1 MNSFLNELAGSVEE
15 ITISDIVPPANSLR
29 NCVSGIEQLAESIK
43 KIGLLQPI
51 VVRINTLGSFE
62 VVAGNRRFNA
72 CKKLGWRK
80 ISCHMVELDDKSAF
94 EVSIIENIQRQTLN
108 PVEEGL
114 AFRKYVN
121 KFGWG
126 SVSELAQK
134 LSKSPGYVCRR
145 MKLVELPKDVI
156 ELISKSE
163 INVSIAEELLSVK
176 DKYKQSKLAV
186 LIRNKQLSSRETRG
200 LIKDDLPYTDIDSLF
215 HTYNDDYYNYAQAR
229 ISKSFDKSIIA
240 LRIAI
245 KKLGSIVETIED
257 DWIFN
262 DILLQHKNMLNSQI
276 DLLIKEKRKYKNEKS
291 LHKLMRLNLYRR

>member
-1 MNSFLNELAGSVEE
+1 MDSYLNELAGSVEE
-15 ITISDIVPPANSLR
+15 ITISDIVPPANGLR

-80 ISCHMVELDDKSAF
+80 ISCHIVELDDKTAF

-126 SVSELAQK
+126 GVSELAQK
-134 LSKSPGYVCRR
+134 LSKSPGYVCKR
-145 MKLVELPKDVI
+145 MKLVELPNDVI
-156 ELISKSE
+156 ELISKSD
-163 INVSIAEELLSVK
+163 ISVSTAEELLSVK
-176 DKYKQSKLAV
+176 DKYKQSQLAV
-186 LIRNKQLSSRETRG
+186 MISNKQLSSRETRE

-215 HTYNDDYYNYAQAR
+215 HTYDDHYNCAQAR
-229 ISKSFDKSIIA
+229 LSKSFDKSIIA

-245 KKLGSIVETIED
+245 KKLGSIVETVED
-257 DWIFN
+257 DWIFY
-262 DILLQHKNMLNSQI
+262 DILLHHKNMLNSQI
-276 DLLIKEKRKYKNEKS
+276 DLLIKEKRKFKNKKS
-291 LHKLMRLNLYRR
+291 LHKLLRLNLYHC

>member
-1 MNSFLNELAGSVEE
+1 MDSYSNELVGSVED
-15 ITISDIVPPANSLR
+15 IAISDMVPPANSLR
-29 NCVSGIEQLAESIK
+29 SSMNGIEQLAESIK

-51 VVRINTLGSFE
+51 VVRTNSLGSFE
-62 VVAGNRRFNA
+62 VVAGSRRFNA
-72 CKKLGWRK
+72 CKKLGRRK
-80 ISCHMVELDDKSAF
+80 ISCHLVELDDKSAF

-108 PVEEGL
+108 PIEEGM

-126 SVSELAQK
+126 GVSELAQK

-163 INVSIAEELLSVK
+163 ISVSIAEELHTVK
-176 DKYKQSKLAV
+176 DKYKQSRLAIM
-186 LIRNKQLSSRETRG
+186 IRNKQLSSRDTRG
-200 LIKDDLPYTDIDSLF
+200 LIKDLTYTDIDSLS
-215 HTYNDDYYNYAQAR
+215 HTHNDHYDCAQDR
-229 ISKSFDKSIIA
+229 ICKSFDKSIIA

-245 KKLGSIVETIED
+245 KKVASIAETIED
-257 DWIFN
+257 DWIFY
-262 DILLQHKNMLNSQI
+262 DILLHHKNMLNSQI

-291 LHKLMRLNLYRR
+291 LQKLKRLNL

>member
-1 MNSFLNELAGSVEE
+1 MDSYLNELAGSVED
-15 ITISDIVPPANSLR
+15 ITISDIVPSTNSLR
-29 NCVSGIEQLAESIK
+29 NCVTGIEQLAESIK

-51 VVRINTLGSFE
+51 VVRINSLGSFE

-80 ISCHMVELDDKSAF
+80 ISCHLVELDDKSAF

-126 SVSELAQK
+126 GVSELAQK

-156 ELISKSE
+156 ELISKSD
-163 INVSIAEELLSVK
+163 ISVSTAEELLSVK

-186 LIRNKQLSSRETRG
+186 MISNKQLSSRETRE

-215 HTYNDDYYNYAQAR
+215 HTYDDHYNCAQAR
-229 ISKSFDKSIIA
+229 LSKSFDKSIIA
-240 LRIAI
+240 LRIAF
-245 KKLGSIVETIED
+245 KKLGSIVETVED
-257 DWIFN
+257 DWIFY
-262 DILLQHKNMLNSQI
+262 DILLHHKNMLNSQI
-276 DLLIKEKRKYKNEKS
+276 DLLIKEKRKFKNKKS
-291 LHKLMRLNLYRR
+291 LHKLTRLNLYHC

>member
-1 MNSFLNELAGSVEE
+1 MESYANELAGCIED
-15 ITISDIVPPANSLR
+15 ITISDIVPPAISLR
-29 NCVSGIEQLAESIK
+29 SCMNGTEQLAESIK

-51 VVRINTLGSFE
+51 VVRINSLNCFE
-62 VVAGNRRFNA
+62 IVAGNRRFNA

-80 ISCHMVELDDKSAF
+80 ISCRLVDLDDKSAF

-121 KFGWG
+121 EFGWG
-126 SVSELAQK
+126 GVSELAQK

-163 INVSIAEELLSVK
+163 ISVSTAEELFSVK
-176 DKYKQSKLAV
+176 DKYKQTKLAV
-186 LIRNKQLSSRETRG
+186 MIRNKQLSSRETRG
-200 LIKDDLPYTDIDSLF
+200 LIKNDLTFTDIDSSF
-215 HTYNDDYYNYAQAR
+215 HTYNDHNYYAQER
-229 ISKSFDKSIIA
+229 IFKSFDKSIIA
-240 LRIAI
+240 LQIAI
-245 KKLGSIVETIED
+245 KKLGSIVETVED
-257 DWIFN
+257 DWIFYE
-262 DILLQHKNMLNSQI
+262 ILLHHKNMLNSQI

-291 LHKLMRLNLYRR
+291 FHKLMRLNLYHC

>member
-1 MNSFLNELAGSVEE
+1 MGSYSNELAGSVED
-15 ITISDIVPPANSLR
+15 IPISDIAPPSYSLR
-29 NCVSGIEQLAESIK
+29 SCVNGTEQLAESIK

-51 VVRINTLGSFE
+51 VVRINSLGSFE

-80 ISCHMVELDDKSAF
+80 ICCHLVELDDKSAF
-94 EVSIIENIQRQTLN
+94 EVSIIENIQRQTIN

-126 SVSELAQK
+126 GVSELAQK

-163 INVSIAEELLSVK
+163 ISVSVAEELLSVK
-176 DKYKQSKLAV
+176 DDYKQSKLAV
-186 LIRNKQLSSRETRG
+186 LIRNKQLSSRDTRG
-200 LIKDDLPYTDIDSLF
+200 LIKDDLTYTDIDSSF
-215 HTYNDDYYNYAQAR
+215 HAYNDNFNHAQER
-229 ISKSFDKSIIA
+229 ICKSFDKSIIA

-245 KKLGSIVETIED
+245 KKLGSIVETVED
-257 DWIFN
+257 DWIFY
-262 DILLQHKNMLNSQI
+262 DILLHHKNLLNSQI
-276 DLLIKEKRKYKNEKS
+276 DLLIKEKRKYKHEKS
-291 LHKLMRLNLYRR
+291 SHKLRRLNPCHC

>member
-1 MNSFLNELAGSVEE
+1 MDSYSNQLAGPVED
-15 ITISDIVPPANSLR
+15 ITMSDIVPPANSLR
-29 NCVSGIEQLAESIK
+29 SCMNGTEQLAESIK

-51 VVRINTLGSFE
+51 VVRINSLGSFE
-62 VVAGNRRFNA
+62 VVAGNRRINA

-80 ISCHMVELDDKSAF
+80 ISCHLVELDDKSAF

-126 SVSELAQK
+126 GVSELAQK

-145 MKLVELPKDVI
+145 MKLVELHKDVI

-163 INVSIAEELLSVK
+163 ISVSIAEELLSVK
-176 DKYKQSKLAV
+176 DKYKQSKLAI
-186 LIRNKQLSSRETRG
+186 LIRNKQLSSRDTRG
-200 LIKDDLPYTDIDSLF
+200 LIKDDLTYTDIDSSF
-215 HTYNDDYYNYAQAR
+215 HAYNDHFNCAQER
-229 ISKSFDKSIIA
+229 ICKSFDKSIIA

-245 KKLGSIVETIED
+245 KKLGSIVETVED
-257 DWIFN
+257 DWIFY
-262 DILLQHKNMLNSQI
+262 DILLHHKNMLNSQI

-291 LHKLMRLNLYRR
+291 LHKLMRLNLYHR

>member
-1 MNSFLNELAGSVEE
+1 MDSYSDELVGSVED
-15 ITISDIVPPANSLR
+15 IAISDMVPPANSLR
-29 NCVSGIEQLAESIK
+29 SCMNGIEQLSESIK

-51 VVRINTLGSFE
+51 VVRINNLGSFE
-62 VVAGNRRFNA
+62 LVAGNRRFSA

-80 ISCHMVELDDKSAF
+80 ISCHLVELDDKSAF

-126 SVSELAQK
+126 GVSELAQK

-163 INVSIAEELLSVK
+163 ISVSIAEELLTVK
-176 DKYKQSKLAV
+176 DKYKQSQLAV
-186 LIRNKQLSSRETRG
+186 MTCNKHLSSRDTRG
-200 LIKDDLPYTDIDSLF
+200 IIKEDLTYTDIDSLS
-215 HTYNDDYYNYAQAR
+215 HTYNGYYDCAQDR
-229 ISKSFDKSIIA
+229 ICKSFDKSIIA

-245 KKLGSIVETIED
+245 KKIGSIVETIEED
-257 DWIFN
+257 DWILY

-291 LHKLMRLNLYRR
+291 LHKLRRLNL

>member
-1 MNSFLNELAGSVEE
+1 MDSYSNELAGSVED
-15 ITISDIVPPANSLR
+15 IAISDMVPPANSLR
-29 NCVSGIEQLAESIK
+29 SCMNGIEQLAESIK

-51 VVRINTLGSFE
+51 VVRINNLGSFE

-72 CKKLGWRK
+72 CKKLGRRK
-80 ISCHMVELDDKSAF
+80 ISCHLVELDDKSAF

-108 PVEEGL
+108 PVEEGM

-126 SVSELAQK
+126 GVSELSQK

-163 INVSIAEELLSVK
+163 ISVSIAEELLTVK
-176 DKYKQSKLAV
+176 DKYKQSRLAV
-186 LIRNKQLSSRETRG
+186 MIRNKQLSSRDTRG
-200 LIKDDLPYTDIDSLF
+200 LIKDLTYTDIDSLS
-215 HTYNDDYYNYAQAR
+215 HTYNDHYDCAQDR
-229 ISKSFDKSIIA
+229 ICKSFDKSIIA

-245 KKLGSIVETIED
+245 KKVGSIAETIED
-257 DWIFN
+257 DWILY

-276 DLLIKEKRKYKNEKS
+276 DLLIKEKRKYKNER
-291 LHKLMRLNLYRR
+291 LLQKLERLNL

>member
-1 MNSFLNELAGSVEE
+1 MNSYLNELAGSVED

-80 ISCHMVELDDKSAF
+80 ISCHIVELDDKSAF

-126 SVSELAQK
+126 GVSELAQK

-145 MKLVELPKDVI
+145 MKLVELPNDVI
-156 ELISKSE
+156 ELISKSD
-163 INVSIAEELLSVK
+163 ISVSTAEELLSVK

-186 LIRNKQLSSRETRG
+186 MISSKQLSSRETRE

-215 HTYNDDYYNYAQAR
+215 HTYDDHYNCAQAR
-229 ISKSFDKSIIA
+229 LSKSFDKSIIA

-245 KKLGSIVETIED
+245 KKLASIVETVED
-257 DWIFN
+257 DWIFY
-262 DILLQHKNMLNSQI
+262 DILLHHKNMLNSQI
-276 DLLIKEKRKYKNEKS
+276 DLLIKEKRKFKNKKS
-291 LHKLMRLNLYRR
+291 LHKLMRLNLYHC

>member
-1 MNSFLNELAGSVEE
+1 MDSYSNELAGCVED
-15 ITISDIVPPANSLR
+15 ITISEIVPPANSLR
-29 NCVSGIEQLAESIK
+29 SCMNGIEQLAESIM

-51 VVRINTLGSFE
+51 VVRINSLGSFE
-62 VVAGNRRFNA
+62 VVAGNRRINA

-80 ISCHMVELDDKSAF
+80 ISCHLVDLDDKSSF

-126 SVSELAQK
+126 GVSELAQK
-134 LSKSPGYVCRR
+134 LVKSPGYVCRR

-163 INVSIAEELLSVK
+163 ISVSIAEELLSVK
-176 DKYKQSKLAV
+176 DKNKQSKLAV
-186 LIRNKQLSSRETRG
+186 MIRNKQLSSRDTRG
-200 LIKDDLPYTDIDSLF
+200 LIKEDLIYTDIDSLF
-215 HTYNDDYYNYAQAR
+215 HNYNDHYNCTEER
-229 ISKSFDKSIIA
+229 ICKSFDKSIIA

-257 DWIFN
+257 DWIFY
-262 DILLQHKNMLNSQI
+262 DILLHHKNILNSQI
-276 DLLIKEKRKYKNEKS
+276 DLLIKEKRKYKNKKS
-291 LHKLMRLNLYRR
+291 LHKLTRLNVYHC

>member
-1 MNSFLNELAGSVEE
+1 MDSYSNELAGSVED
-15 ITISDIVPPANSLR
+15 IAISDMVPPANSLR
-29 NCVSGIEQLAESIK
+29 SCMNGIEQLAESIM

-51 VVRINTLGSFE
+51 VVRTNNLGSFE
-62 VVAGNRRFNA
+62 LVAGNRRFNA

-80 ISCHMVELDDKSAF
+80 ISCHLVELDDKSAF

-126 SVSELAQK
+126 GVSELAQK

-163 INVSIAEELLSVK
+163 ISVSIAEELLSVK
-176 DKYKQSKLAV
+176 DKHKQSQLAV
-186 LIRNKQLSSRETRG
+186 MIRNKQLSSRDTRG
-200 LIKDDLPYTDIDSLF
+200 LIKEDLAYTDIDSLS
-215 HTYNDDYYNYAQAR
+215 HTYNDHYDCAQER

-245 KKLGSIVETIED
+245 KKVGSIVETIED
-257 DWIFN
+257 DWIFY
-262 DILLQHKNMLNSQI
+262 DILLHHKNMLNSQI
-276 DLLIKEKRKYKNEKS
+276 DLLIKEKRKYKNQRS
-291 LHKLMRLNLYRR
+291 LQKLKRLNL

>member
-1 MNSFLNELAGSVEE
+1 MDSYSDELVGSVED
-15 ITISDIVPPANSLR
+15 IAISDMVPPANSLR
-29 NCVSGIEQLAESIK
+29 SSMNGIEQMAESIK

-51 VVRINTLGSFE
+51 VVRINSLGSFE

-80 ISCHMVELDDKSAF
+80 IPCHLVELDDKSAF
-94 EVSIIENIQRQTLN
+94 EVSIVENIQRQTLN

-126 SVSELAQK
+126 GVSELAQK

-163 INVSIAEELLSVK
+163 ISVSNAEELLTVK
-176 DKYKQSKLAV
+176 DKYKQSELAEM
-186 LIRNKQLSSRETRG
+186 IRNKQLSSRDTRG
-200 LIKDDLPYTDIDSLF
+200 LIKEDLAYTDIDSLS
-215 HTYNDDYYNYAQAR
+215 HTYNDHYDCAQER

-245 KKLGSIVETIED
+245 KKVGSIVETVED
-257 DWIFN
+257 DWIFY
-262 DILLQHKNMLNSQI
+262 DILLHHKNMLNSQI

-291 LHKLMRLNLYRR
+291 LNKLRRLNVCHC

>member
-1 MNSFLNELAGSVEE
+1 MDSYSNGVAGPVED
-15 ITISDIVPPANSLR
+15 ITMSDIVPPANSLR
-29 NCVSGIEQLAESIK
+29 CCMNGIEQLAESIK

-51 VVRINTLGSFE
+51 LVRINSLGSFE
-62 VVAGNRRFNA
+62 VVAGNRRFDA

-80 ISCHMVELDDKSAF
+80 ISCHLVELDDKSAF

-114 AFRKYVN
+114 AYRKYVY

-126 SVSELAQK
+126 GVSELAQK

-163 INVSIAEELLSVK
+163 ISVSTAEELLSIK
-176 DKYKQSKLAV
+176 DKYKQSELAV
-186 LIRNKQLSSRETRG
+186 MIGNKRLSSRDTRG
-200 LIKDDLPYTDIDSLF
+200 LIKDDLTYTDIDSSF
-215 HTYNDDYYNYAQAR
+215 HTYNDHYNCAQER
-229 ISKSFDKSIIA
+229 ICKSFDKSIIA

-257 DWIFN
+257 DWIFY

-291 LHKLMRLNLYRR
+291 LHRLMRLNLYHC

>member
-1 MNSFLNELAGSVEE
+1 MYSYSKELAGLVED
-15 ITISDIVPPANSLR
+15 ITITDIVPSTNSLR
-29 NCVSGIEQLAESIK
+29 TCLNGTEELAESIK
-43 KIGLLQPI
+43 KNGLLQPI
-51 VVRINTLGSFE
+51 LVRMNSLGSFE

-72 CKKLGWRK
+72 CKILGWRK
-80 ISCHMVELDDKSAF
+80 VSCHLVELDDKSAF

-114 AFRKYVN
+114 AFRKYVYN
-121 KFGWG
+121 FGWG
-126 SVSELAQK
+126 GVSELAQK
-134 LSKSPGYVCRR
+134 LSKSPGYVSRR

-163 INVSIAEELLSVK
+163 ISVSKAEELISVK

-186 LIRNKQLSSRETRG
+186 MIRNKRLSSRDTRR
-200 LIKDDLPYTDIDSLF
+200 LIKDDLTYTDIDSLSD
-215 HTYNDDYYNYAQAR
+215 TNNDAYNYDKER
-229 ISKSFDKSIIA
+229 ICKSFDKSIIA

-245 KKLGSIVETIED
+245 KKIGSLFETIED
-257 DWIFN
+257 DWIIY

-291 LHKLMRLNLYRR
+291 LHKLMRLNLYHR

>member
-1 MNSFLNELAGSVEE
+1 MDSYSNELVGSVED
-15 ITISDIVPPANSLR
+15 IAISDMVPPANSLR
-29 NCVSGIEQLAESIK
+29 SCMNGIEQLAESIK

-51 VVRINTLGSFE
+51 VVRTNSLGSFE

-72 CKKLGWRK
+72 CKKLGRRK
-80 ISCHMVELDDKSAF
+80 IPCHMVELDDKSAF
-94 EVSIIENIQRQTLN
+94 EVSIVENIQRQTLN
-108 PVEEGL
+108 PIEEGM

-126 SVSELAQK
+126 GVSELAQK

-145 MKLVELPKDVI
+145 IKLVELPKDVI

-163 INVSIAEELLSVK
+163 ISVSIAEELLTVK
-176 DKYKQSKLAV
+176 DKYKQSRLAV
-186 LIRNKQLSSRETRG
+186 MIRNKQLSSRDTRG
-200 LIKDDLPYTDIDSLF
+200 LIKEDLTYTDIDSLS
-215 HTYNDDYYNYAQAR
+215 HTYNDHYDCAQDR
-229 ISKSFDKSIIA
+229 ICKSFDKSIIA

-245 KKLGSIVETIED
+245 KKVASIAETVED
-257 DWIFN
+257 DWILY

-291 LHKLMRLNLYRR
+291 LQKLKRLNL

>member
-1 MNSFLNELAGSVEE
+1 MNSYLNELAGSVED

-29 NCVSGIEQLAESIK
+29 NCVSDIEQLAESIK

-51 VVRINTLGSFE
+51 VVRINSLGSFE

-80 ISCHMVELDDKSAF
+80 ISCHIVELDDKSAF

-126 SVSELAQK
+126 GVSELAQK

-145 MKLVELPKDVI
+145 MKLVELPNDVI
-156 ELISKSE
+156 ELISKSD
-163 INVSIAEELLSVK
+163 ISVSIAEELLSVK

-186 LIRNKQLSSRETRG
+186 MVSNKQLSSRETRK
-200 LIKDDLPYTDIDSLF
+200 LIKDDLPYTDLDSLF
-215 HTYNDDYYNYAQAR
+215 HTYDDHYNCAQAR
-229 ISKSFDKSIIA
+229 LSKSFDKSIIA
-240 LRIAI
+240 LRIAF
-245 KKLGSIVETIED
+245 KKLGSIVETVED
-257 DWIFN
+257 DWIFY
-262 DILLQHKNMLNSQI
+262 DILLHHKNMLNSQI
-276 DLLIKEKRKYKNEKS
+276 DLLIKQKRKYKNKKS
-291 LHKLMRLNLYRR
+291 LHKLTRLNLYQC

>member
-1 MNSFLNELAGSVEE
+1 MNSYLNELAGSVED

-29 NCVSGIEQLAESIK
+29 NCVSDIEQLAESIK

-51 VVRINTLGSFE
+51 VVRINSLGSFE

-80 ISCHMVELDDKSAF
+80 ISCHIVELDDKSAF

-163 INVSIAEELLSVK
+163 ISVSIAEELFSVK
-176 DKYKQSKLAV
+176 DKHKQSQLAV
-186 LIRNKQLSSRETRG
+186 MIRNKQLSSRDTRG
-200 LIKDDLPYTDIDSLF
+200 LIKDLTYTDIDSLS
-215 HTYNDDYYNYAQAR
+215 HTYNDHYDCAQDR
-229 ISKSFDKSIIA
+229 ICKSFDKSIIA

-245 KKLGSIVETIED
+245 KKVGSIVETIED
-257 DWIFN
+257 DWIFY
-262 DILLQHKNMLNSQI
+262 DILLHHKNMLNSQI

-291 LHKLMRLNLYRR
+291 LQKLKRLNL

>member
-1 MNSFLNELAGSVEE
+1 MDSYSNELVGSVED
-15 ITISDIVPPANSLR
+15 IAISDMVPPANSLR
-29 NCVSGIEQLAESIK
+29 SSMNGIEQLAESIK

-51 VVRINTLGSFE
+51 VVRTNSLGSFE
-62 VVAGNRRFNA
+62 VVAGSRRFNA
-72 CKKLGWRK
+72 CKKLGRRK
-80 ISCHMVELDDKSAF
+80 ISCHLVELDDKSAF

-108 PVEEGL
+108 PIEEGV

-126 SVSELAQK
+126 GVSELAHK

-163 INVSIAEELLSVK
+163 ISVSIAEELHTVK
-176 DKYKQSKLAV
+176 DKYKQSRLAIM
-186 LIRNKQLSSRETRG
+186 IRNKQLSSRDTRG
-200 LIKDDLPYTDIDSLF
+200 LIKDLTYTDIDSLS
-215 HTYNDDYYNYAQAR
+215 HTHNDHYDCAQDR
-229 ISKSFDKSIIA
+229 ICKSFDKSIIA

-245 KKLGSIVETIED
+245 KKVASIAETIED
-257 DWIFN
+257 DWIFY
-262 DILLQHKNMLNSQI
+262 DILLHHKNMLNSQI

-291 LHKLMRLNLYRR
+291 LQKLKRLNL

>member
-1 MNSFLNELAGSVEE
+1 MDSYSNQLAGPVED
-15 ITISDIVPPANSLR
+15 ITISDIVPPANRLR
-29 NCVSGIEQLAESIK
+29 GCMNGTEQLAESIK

-51 VVRINTLGSFE
+51 VVRINSLGSFE
-62 VVAGNRRFNA
+62 VVAGNRRFSA

-80 ISCHMVELDDKSAF
+80 ISCHLVELDDKSAF

-126 SVSELAQK
+126 GVSELAEK

-163 INVSIAEELLSVK
+163 ISVSIAEELLSVK

-186 LIRNKQLSSRETRG
+186 LIRNKQLSSRDTRE
-200 LIKDDLPYTDIDSLF
+200 LIKDDLTYTDIDSSF
-215 HTYNDDYYNYAQAR
+215 HAYNDHFNSAQER
-229 ISKSFDKSIIA
+229 IYKSFDNSIIA
-240 LRIAI
+240 LRIAV
-245 KKLGSIVETIED
+245 KKLGSILETVED
-257 DWIFN
+257 DWIFY
-262 DILLQHKNMLNSQI
+262 DILLHHKNMLNSQI

-291 LHKLMRLNLYRR
+291 LHKLMRLNL

>member
-1 MNSFLNELAGSVEE
+1 MGSYPKELAGLVED
-15 ITISDIVPPANSLR
+15 ITISDIVPPVNNLR
-29 NCVSGIEQLAESIK
+29 SCVNGTEQLAESIK

-51 VVRINTLGSFE
+51 VVRINSLGSFE

-80 ISCHMVELDDKSAF
+80 ISCHVVELDDKSAF

-108 PVEEGL
+108 PVDEGL

-126 SVSELAQK
+126 SISALAQK

-163 INVSIAEELLSVK
+163 IGVSIGEELLSVK

-186 LIRNKQLSSRETRG
+186 MIRNKQISSRDTRG
-200 LIKDDLPYTDIDSLF
+200 LIKDDLTYTDIDSLF
-215 HTYNDDYYNYAQAR
+215 HTCNEHYNSSQER
-229 ISKSFDKSIIA
+229 ICKSFNKSIMV

-245 KKLGSIVETIED
+245 KKLGSIVETVED
-257 DWIFN
+257 DWIFY
-262 DILLQHKNMLNSQI
+262 DILLQHRNILNSQI
-276 DLLIKEKRKYKNEKS
+276 DLLIKQKKKISEKFLRHTREE
-291 LHKLMRLNLYRR
+291 

>member
-1 MNSFLNELAGSVEE
+1 MGSYSNELAGSVED
-15 ITISDIVPPANSLR
+15 ITISDIVLPGNSLR
-29 NCVSGIEQLAESIK
+29 SCMNGIEQLAESIM

-51 VVRINTLGSFE
+51 VVRINSLGSFE
-62 VVAGNRRFNA
+62 IVAGNRRFNA

-80 ISCHMVELDDKSAF
+80 ISCHLVNLDDKSAF

-126 SVSELAQK
+126 GVSELAQK
-134 LSKSPGYVCRR
+134 LSKSPGYISRR
-145 MKLVELPKDVI
+145 MKLVELPKDVV

-163 INVSIAEELLSVK
+163 ISVSIAEELLSVK

-186 LIRNKQLSSRETRG
+186 MIRSKQLSSRDTRG
-200 LIKDDLPYTDIDSLF
+200 LIKDDLTYTDMDSLF
-215 HTYNDDYYNYAQAR
+215 HTYNDCYNYDQER
-229 ISKSFDKSIIA
+229 ICKSFDKSIIA

-245 KKLGSIVETIED
+245 KKVGSIVETIED
-257 DWIFN
+257 DWIFY

-276 DLLIKEKRKYKNEKS
+276 DLLIKEKKKYKNEKS
-291 LHKLMRLNLYRR
+291 LHKIMRLNLHHS

>member
-1 MNSFLNELAGSVEE
+1 MNSYLNELAGSVED
-15 ITISDIVPPANSLR
+15 ITISDIDPPANSLR
-29 NCVSGIEQLAESIK
+29 NCVNGIEQLAESIK

-51 VVRINTLGSFE
+51 VVRINNLGSFE

-72 CKKLGWRK
+72 CKRLGWRK
-80 ISCHMVELDDKSAF
+80 ISCHIVELDDKSAL

-126 SVSELAQK
+126 GVSELAQK

-145 MKLVELPKDVI
+145 MKLVELPNDVI
-156 ELISKSE
+156 DLISKSD
-163 INVSIAEELLSVK
+163 ISVSTAEELLSVK
-176 DKYKQSKLAV
+176 DEYKQSKLAV
-186 LIRNKQLSSRETRG
+186 MISNKQLSSRETRA
-200 LIKDDLPYTDIDSLF
+200 LIKDDLPYSDIDYDD
-215 HTYNDDYYNYAQAR
+215 HYNCAQAKV
-229 ISKSFDKSIIA
+229 SKSFDKSIIA

-257 DWIFN
+257 DWIFY
-262 DILLQHKNMLNSQI
+262 DILLHHKNMLNSQI

-291 LHKLMRLNLYRR
+291 LRKLMRLYL